1 MGFLATPKARSAR
14 SLASGLYAR
23 VSTPHQHTI
32 RMQLR
37 QLREFLERR
46 RWQKVLV
53 VEEVVSGSRRRPE
66 RDRLLDAARRR
77 EIDIIAVW
85 RLDRW
90 GRSLSDL
97 MLTLRELQELDV
109 AFVSLTEAFD
119 LTTSTGRAMAAMVAV
134 FAEFEREI
142 RRERVRAG
150 IEQARHERNL
160 PISGPAGS
168 LRVIFHTVAAQTPW
182 CPIKSAGVR
191 ISAMR
196 VTLLPL
202 LRTRI
207 SWGVRA
213 RGPGGART
221 EPSTGAIWVRPV
233 APQAEF
239 QGECFRDIGLQPLC
253 NHGAI
258 TRPRIPQDRR
268 TALKDTATTASSE
281 AI

>member
-1 MGFLATPKARSAR
+1 MAMPKSTPRRPGNPGQNRDSR
-14 SLASGLYAR
+14 DGVFGHPESQVDPLPRVGLYAR

-32 RMQLR
+32 GMQLR

-46 RWQKVLV
+46 RWQEVLV

-142 RRERVRAG
+142 RSERVRAG
-150 IEQARHERNL
+150 IEQARHEGR
-160 PISGPAGS
+160 
-168 LRVIFHTVAAQTPW
+168 Q
-182 CPIKSAGVR
+182 
-191 ISAMR
+191 
-196 VTLLPL
+196 
-202 LRTRI
+202 
-207 SWGVRA
+207 
-213 RGPGGART
+213 
-221 EPSTGAIWVRPV
+221 
-233 APQAEF
+233 
-239 QGECFRDIGLQPLC
+239 
-253 NHGAI
+253 HG
-258 TRPRIPQDRR
+258 RPRSASLQADEVCRLASEGLSKSEIARR
-268 TALKDTATTASSE
+268 LSIGRTSVRRILQEGS
-281 AI
+281 

>member
-1 MGFLATPKARSAR
+1 MPKSTPRRPGNPGQNRDSR
-14 SLASGLYAR
+14 DGVFGHPESQFGPLPRVGLYAR

-46 RWQKVLV
+46 RWQEVLV

-134 FAEFEREI
+134 FA
-142 RRERVRAG
+142 
-150 IEQARHERNL
+150 
-160 PISGPAGS
+160 
-168 LRVIFHTVAAQTPW
+168 
-182 CPIKSAGVR
+182 
-191 ISAMR
+191 
-196 VTLLPL
+196 
-202 LRTRI
+202 
-207 SWGVRA
+207 GVRA
-213 RGPGGART
+213 RDPQRASPGRDRAGAARGAPAWT
-221 EPSTGAIWVRPV
+221 AEAVSRETLARVSPLVHRHIIPSGTYR
-233 APQAEF
+233 
-239 QGECFRDIGLQPLC
+239 FRDQRARL
-253 NHGAI
+253 
-258 TRPRIPQDRR
+258 
-268 TALKDTATTASSE
+268 E
-281 AI
+281 

>member
-1 MGFLATPKARSAR
+1 MAMPKSTPRRPGNPGQNRDSR
-14 SLASGLYAR
+14 DGVFGHPESQFGPLPRVGLYAR

-46 RWQKVLV
+46 RWQEVLV

-119 LTTSTGRAMAAMVAV
+119 LTTSTGRAMVAV

-142 RRERVRAG
+142 RSERVRAG
-150 IEQARHERNL
+150 IEQARHEGR
-160 PISGPAGS
+160 
-168 LRVIFHTVAAQTPW
+168 Q
-182 CPIKSAGVR
+182 
-191 ISAMR
+191 
-196 VTLLPL
+196 
-202 LRTRI
+202 
-207 SWGVRA
+207 
-213 RGPGGART
+213 
-221 EPSTGAIWVRPV
+221 
-233 APQAEF
+233 
-239 QGECFRDIGLQPLC
+239 
-253 NHGAI
+253 HG
-258 TRPRIPQDRR
+258 RPRSASLQADEVRR
-268 TALKDTATTASSE
+268 LASEGLSKSE
-281 AI
+281 IARRLSIGRTSVRRILQEGS